1 MEKNI
6 HCKGLNERGWALL
19 IAEIKK
25 GNVVPIIGNE
35 LLKINVEGKSMLLSE
50 FLIQSLAEKLNID
63 YSIDLNYTQIASN
76 PKWKEIESDA
86 YYEIYDVLNK
96 TKFEVPEA
104 LRKLAQIK
112 EFKLILTTTFDDLA
126 KTALEEIWGK
136 DSINTLQYEKRT
148 NGQDIFDSATQILY
162 YMFGKANIFS
172 RSYVLTEDDL
182 LEFLHYWLDENFKP
196 KKLSNILREKYL
208 LVIGCN
214 YPNWL
219 FRFFFHSM
227 KNSPPP
233 VPGSKVGMVAD
244 SRIED
249 DLFSFLCRADA
260 QMHHNAEKFIEDLLK
275 HYPLQDSPAQ
285 TSFINEVF
293 ISYASEDE
301 GTAFKIAEAFKLNNS
316 NTWFDKKE
324 LELSDDYEKKIR
336 RNIQESKAFV
346 PILSKNVLT
355 NSPRFFKGEWTW
367 AIKQSEFRSGIP
379 FIFPIIIDD
388 LDVNNYIIPDEFRRL
403 HCVKLDDSNISDI
416 IKKIIRTV
424 RKTND

>member
-35 LLKINVEGKSMLLSE
+35 LMKINVEGKSMLLSE
-50 FLIQSLAEKLNID
+50 FLIRSLAKKLNIE
-63 YSIDLNYTQIASN
+63 YSADLDYTQIASN

-86 YYEIYDVLNK
+86 YYEIYEILNK

-112 EFKLILTTTFDDLA
+112 EFKLILTTTFDNLA
-126 KTALEEIWGK
+126 KSALEEIWGK
-136 DSINTLQYEKRT
+136 DSINTLQYEKRS
-148 NGQDIFDSATQILY
+148 NKPDIFNSAMPVLY
-162 YMFGKANIFS
+162 HMFGKANIFP

-182 LEFLHYWLDENFKP
+182 LEFLHYWLDENFRP
-196 KKLSNILREKYL
+196 KKLSNILRERYL
-208 LVIGCN
+208 LVLGCN

-233 VPGSKVGMVAD
+233 APGSKVGMVAD

-249 DLFSFLCRADA
+249 DLFLFLCRADA
-260 QMHHNAEKFIEDLLK
+260 HMHNNAEKFVDDLLK
-275 HYPLQDSPAQ
+275 HYTLHDSLPNV
-285 TSFINEVF
+285 SISNEVF
-293 ISYASEDE
+293 ISYASEDIDI
-301 GTAFKIAEAFKLNNS
+301 ASKIAEAFKVNNS
-316 NTWFDKKE
+316 NVWFDKKK
-324 LELSDDYEKKIR
+324 LEHSDDFERKIR
-336 RNIQESKAFV
+336 RNIQESKAFI
-346 PILSKNVLT
+346 PILSKSVLT
-355 NSPRFFKGEWTW
+355 KSPRFFKGEWTW
-367 AIKQSEFRSGIP
+367 AIKQSEFLGGIP

-388 LDVNNYIIPDEFRRL
+388 TDVNNYVIPDEFRKL
-403 HCVKLDDSNISDI
+403 HCAKLDENNIGDI
-416 IKKIIRTV
+416 VKKILRSV
-424 RKTND
+424 RK